1 MQDGGINI
9 SSYLF
14 GGVIMHLLN
23 EEIRCIQNTM
33 SHLKK
38 WISIETDNERKESH
52 KKRYDELEE
61 LLTKKLDGYGDLKG

>member
-1 MQDGGINI
+1 MVGLNI
-9 SSYLF
+9 LSIYFS

-38 WISIETDNERKESH
+38 RISIETDNGRKESY

-61 LLTKKLDGYGDLKG
+61 LLTKKLDGYGDFKG

>member
-1 MQDGGINI
+1 
-9 SSYLF
+9 
-14 GGVIMHLLN
+14 MHLLN

-38 WISIETDNERKESH
+38 WISIETDNGRKESY

-61 LLTKKLDGYGDLKG
+61 LLTKKLDEYGDFKG